1 MDEYLFLAD
10 AMLGKLARWIRICG
24 FDICYADSTMIDSDI
39 LDKVAKSGRI
49 LITRDRELSIRSDSS
64 LLIRSDRSDEQ
75 LLEFFRKYSPQPS
88 KFFTRCTVCNGILDP
103 VIHPYDGLTVPE
115 SVALRRLNVYV
126 CRICHKIYWNGTHR
140 KSIEIKLRSIMEII
154 QNENH

>member
-1 MDEYLFLAD
+1 MDEDIFLAD

-24 FDICYADSTMIDSDI
+24 FDTCYADSAMSDSDI
-39 LDKVAKSGRI
+39 LDEAAKSGRVV
-49 LITRDRELSIRSDSS
+49 ITRDRELFIRSAHSF
-64 LLIRSDRSDEQ
+64 LIRSDRSDEQ

-126 CRICHKIYWNGTHR
+126 CRSCRKIYWNGTHR